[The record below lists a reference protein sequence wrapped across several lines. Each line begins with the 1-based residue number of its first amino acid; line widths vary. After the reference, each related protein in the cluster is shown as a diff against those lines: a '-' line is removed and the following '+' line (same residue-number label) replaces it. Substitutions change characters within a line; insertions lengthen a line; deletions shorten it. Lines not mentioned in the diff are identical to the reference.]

1 MTDLSQ
7 RGVLVPTRE
16 TSRRYSFRKQQ
27 TSQLVNSPL
36 INVAEKTVVAKN
48 LRARNNHSCTRFCHS
63 LFATNKA
70 KYNRRDFVIR
80 LFVTSCW
87 DGC

>member
-36 INVAEKTVVAKN
+36 INVAEKTVVAN
-48 LRARNNHSCTRFCHS
+48 LRGRNNHSCTRFCHS

-70 KYNRRDFVIR
+70 KYNRRDFGIR
-80 LFVTSCW
+80 LFVTGCR